1 MSNITTT
8 TNAWGSGG
16 YHCSCGAWVPT
27 GTAHACI
34 SPKTWPTTTYPTM
47 TTYPVYWPTS
57 DPEPTVRRFCGAVH
71 TFDRLPAQAD
81 TGDTYYVEEM
91 RALAISVRSG
101 WYFPPT
107 KR

>member
-1 MSNITTT
+1 MYGLQQT
-8 TNAWGSGG
+8 
-16 YHCSCGAWVPT
+16 YPT
-27 GTAHACI
+27 A
-34 SPKTWPTTTYPTM
+34 TTYPT
-47 TTYPVYWPTS
+47 TVYYWPTS

-81 TGDTYYVEEM
+81 TGDAYYVEEM